1 MPLFRRHTTFYEPSE
16 AARANVAQY
25 TNRPRLS
32 GYISA
37 EQQERAAVV
46 AQRQGDGR
54 VVLFLDNPDLRGL
67 WYAPKGLLLN
77 AVFFSSLF

>member
-16 AARANVAQY
+16 AAGTNVAQY

-54 VVLFLDNPDLRGL
+54 VVLFLGNHNFRGL
-67 WYAPKGLLLN
+67 WFAPKRLVLN